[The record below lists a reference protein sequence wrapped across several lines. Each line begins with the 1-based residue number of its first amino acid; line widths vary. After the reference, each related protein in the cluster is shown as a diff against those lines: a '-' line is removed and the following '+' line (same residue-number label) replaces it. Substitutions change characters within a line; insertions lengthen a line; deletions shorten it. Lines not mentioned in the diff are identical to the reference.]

1 LATGNLI
8 SASVDN
14 AVSDGV
20 SNRKHSM
27 TAAEIIAKIKPLG
40 LESYKK
46 VILKHGVQEPC
57 FGVKIEELKK
67 IQKQIK
73 QDYRL
78 ALELYD
84 TGIFDAMYLA
94 GLIADD
100 KRMTKADL
108 NRWLKGA
115 KQKA

>member
-1 LATGNLI
+1 
-8 SASVDN
+8 
-14 AVSDGV
+14 
-20 SNRKHSM
+20 M
-27 TAAEIIAKIKPLG
+27 TATEIVDQIKPLG
-40 LESYKK
+40 LDSYKK

-67 IQKQIK
+67 FQKKIGH
-73 QDYRL
+73 DYRL

-84 TGIFDAMYLA
+84 TGVYDAMYLA

-108 NRWLKGA
+108 NRWLKQAVHGPIRSSTV
-115 KQKA
+115 